1 MAITLIRSGKTV
13 ARNATKLRR
22 ATGMSRNAF
31 AKTVGIS
38 SYTMGL
44 IESRYD
50 QKERYTPALST
61 VIKLATA
68 AGVSV
73 EEFISTSLI

>member
-1 MAITLIRSGKTV
+1 MATIIRSGHTV

-31 AKTVGIS
+31 AKRVGIS

-44 IESRYD
+44 IEEKYD
-50 QKERYTPALST
+50 AKERYTPALST

-73 EEFISTSLI
+73 EEFISASLV